1 MPLGS
6 ALSTALSGL
15 NANQSALDVIGNNL
29 ANTNTT
35 SFKAFRNEFVN
46 NFYNTLGLG
55 SAPGTANAGTNPR
68 QIGQGANVGSLSTD
82 FRPGSPNQTGVPS
95 DLYIQGN
102 GFFSVARGAEIVY
115 TRDGS
120 FRLNSRSELVTAQ
133 GFNVQGFGIDDN
145 FNIQQG
151 ALVNL
156 TIPLGSLQVAQE
168 TSNAFLEGSLNPQ
181 GVAATQATI
190 VQSDPMTLLDGVT
203 PATGATTLGN
213 ILVNGTTAMV
223 PGGFPATLT
232 YTPVKGNRILP
243 PESLTLTAG
252 TTLQE
257 LGDFIVG
264 SLGINTG
271 ITQPAGNTPGF
282 SISAGGVASITG
294 NLGELSNFQID
305 GGDFSVSGGGII
317 NLDFPNRAQTAN
329 GESVFTQ
336 FSAFDSLGS
345 AVRVNITGYLEQ
357 LGTEFSTFRFLF
369 DSPDQSIDPS
379 LAGNF
384 DNSIGSAVLTFDQ
397 RGQLQTVIGNQ
408 LTVQRD
414 LTGAGDPLTFIL
426 DVDGVSALSVPTS
439 QLAVVSQDGSPP
451 GTLIDFGID
460 ASGVIVGAFDNG
472 VTRNLG
478 QIALARF
485 SNPQGLV
492 AQDGNLY
499 RQGPNS
505 GLPFTT
511 TPGQGVGTILSG
523 ALELGNVDVAVSFVQ
538 LLTASTAFSANSRVI
553 ATTQDLFQTLLQ
565 LPRT

>member
-1 MPLGS
+1 MALGS

-15 NANQSALDVIGNNL
+15 NVNQNAIDVIGNNL

-35 SFKAFRNEFVN
+35 AFKAFRNEFVN
-46 NFYNTLGLG
+46 NFYNTIGLG

-68 QIGQGANVGSLSTD
+68 QIGQGSNVGSLSTD

-102 GFFSVARGAEIVY
+102 GFFSVARGTEIVY

-181 GVAATQATI
+181 GIPSTQAT
-190 VQSDPMTLLDGVT
+190 VLQTPPMTLLDGVT
-203 PATGATTLGN
+203 PVTAGTTLGN
-213 ILVNGTTAMV
+213 ILVNGTTPLV
-223 PGGFPATLT
+223 PGGLPATMN
-232 YTPVKGNRILP
+232 YTPTKGNRILP
-243 PESLTLTAG
+243 TETLTLTAA

-257 LGDFIVG
+257 LGDFLVG

-282 SISAGGVASITG
+282 AVTGGGNLSITG
-294 NLGELSNFQID
+294 NLGTLSNFQIL
-305 GGDFSVSGGGII
+305 GSDFSLSGGGAL
-317 NLDFPNRAQTAN
+317 NLDFPNRVQSAN
-329 GESVFTQ
+329 GESVYTQ

-345 AVRVNITGYLEQ
+345 AVRINITGYLEQ
-357 LGTEFSTFRFLF
+357 LGTEFSQFRFLF
-369 DSPDQSIDPS
+369 DSPDQVIDPA
-379 LAGNF
+379 LANSF
-384 DNSIGSAVLTFDQ
+384 DNSVGSALLTFDQ
-397 RGQLQTVIGNQ
+397 RGQLQTVTGNQ

-414 LTGAGDPLTFIL
+414 LTGASAPLTFLL
-426 DVDGVSALSVPTS
+426 DVDGVSALSVPIS

-460 ASGVIVGAFDNG
+460 ASGIIVGAFDNG

-492 AQDGNLY
+492 AQEGNLY